1 MAARSK
7 KHYLV
12 LDLGTTG
19 VKALLF
25 SENLKIITHTYLPL
39 HKKKIGKHRVEQDP
53 TELVAKSIAA
63 IRKVVKGKRLKK
75 EHITGFGLANQRE
88 TIVLWD
94 RTTGKPVYPA
104 IVWQDN
110 RTQKYCDGIQKR
122 HGKEILHK
130 TGLPVLP
137 YFSAS
142 KIKWVLDHVPAARA
156 LAKEKKLAIGT
167 VDSWFLW
174 NVTAPRIHATDY
186 TNASRT
192 LLFNIRKLKWDRSLL
207 KIFGIPASALPRALP
222 SKFRFGDLNPRILG
236 FKLPVLAMCGDQQA
250 SLFAA
255 GTAPGTAKVTYGTG
269 AFFMQIL
276 GGKYERRPGFF
287 TTIAASGKRPVFA
300 LEAKVNQGA
309 ADVLKVLHQPLA
321 LHRTIAGI
329 VEEVGEILARLNP
342 QPAKVIVDGGIT
354 KYRKLPA
361 IQRAV
366 SGIRAERQSTPNG
379 TALGVAKLMR

>member
-1 MAARSK
+1 
-7 KHYLV
+7 
-12 LDLGTTG
+12 
-19 VKALLF
+19 
-25 SENLKIITHTYLPL
+25 
-39 HKKKIGKHRVEQDP
+39 
-53 TELVAKSIAA
+53 
-63 IRKVVKGKRLKK
+63 
-75 EHITGFGLANQRE
+75 
-88 TIVLWD
+88 
-94 RTTGKPVYPA
+94 
-104 IVWQDN
+104 
-110 RTQKYCDGIQKR
+110 
-122 HGKEILHK
+122 
-130 TGLPVLP
+130 
-137 YFSAS
+137 
-142 KIKWVLDHVPAARA
+142 
-156 LAKEKKLAIGT
+156 
-167 VDSWFLW
+167 
-174 NVTAPRIHATDY
+174 
-186 TNASRT
+186 
-192 LLFNIRKLKWDRSLL
+192 
-207 KIFGIPASALPRALP
+207 
-222 SKFRFGDLNPRILG
+222 
-236 FKLPVLAMCGDQQA
+236 MCGDQQA